1 MKSQMLIPVEHRQQ
15 LTKYLAD
22 RHFDIG
28 HGYRT
33 ARYAACFGLALGL
46 ASLQMAQLCN
56 AALLHDFGKLQLPHK
71 LLSKKGAL
79 TTTERNTVDT
89 HTHLGAMLLS
99 EIDSSYFHTAS
110 IVALTHHE
118 RWDGSGYPDG
128 ISGHSIPLFSRITTI
143 SDVFDAL
150 TTARSYKH
158 AWSISGAIR
167 FIDKGSEKLFD
178 PGLVALFHSALPNI
192 LLIYRQRMIER
203 INH

>member
-15 LTKYLAD
+15 LTIYLAD
-22 RHFDIG
+22 RHFDTG

-33 ARYAACFGLALGL
+33 ARYAACIGLALGL

-56 AALLHDFGKLQLPHK
+56 AALFHDFGKLRLPRK
-71 LLSKKGAL
+71 LLSKRGAL
-79 TTTERNTVDT
+79 TTTERNTVGT

-99 EIDSSYFHTAS
+99 EIDNNYSHTAS

-118 RWDGSGYPDG
+118 KWDGSGYPDG
-128 ISGHSIPLFSRITTI
+128 ISGSSIPLFSRITAI
-143 SDVFDAL
+143 ADVFDAL
-150 TTARSYKH
+150 TTARSYKQ
-158 AWSISGAIR
+158 AWSISRAVR

-192 LLIYRQRMIER
+192 LLIYRQRVLGSL
-203 INH
+203 